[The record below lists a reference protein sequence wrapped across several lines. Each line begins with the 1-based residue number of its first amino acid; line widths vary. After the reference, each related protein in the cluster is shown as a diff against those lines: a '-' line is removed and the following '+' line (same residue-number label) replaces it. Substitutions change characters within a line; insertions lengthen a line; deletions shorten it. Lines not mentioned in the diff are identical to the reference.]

1 MPTRRLVALA
11 LPLLAACGPSFHTVT
26 DLTRVT
32 VVSPVA
38 SPDPLVVAGSASAL
52 HCPAPAR
59 ALAGTPVTLRTTGAQ
74 PGARVRWSVTAA
86 PGDTRAYRFAAQ
98 YDDHD
103 TDSVVASGPEVPFT
117 SVIVGDFTV
126 HAEARNPDGTTAQ
139 CDTAVAMLG
148 HGLRVEL
155 SWNTQAT
162 DVDLHALGDPE
173 AHWFTPQDCYYA
185 NRTPDTTVVEEG
197 RRRWLDTDDVDG
209 EGPENIRVDTPNV
222 DRDYQVGVH
231 FYSSHQHH
239 GPTHATVVIYC
250 GEQRV
255 ARFERDLVGDR
266 GGSDANDFWHVAAV
280 RFGGPE
286 VCAVRPVQQ
295 VTSASQM
302 HGGG

>member
-1 MPTRRLVALA
+1 MPTSTRRALFLA
-11 LPLLAACGPSFHTVT
+11 LPLFAACGPSLHTVT

-32 VVSPVA
+32 VVSPAVT
-38 SPDPLVVAGSASAL
+38 DPLVVATTPGAL
-52 HCPAPAR
+52 RCPAPAR
-59 ALAGTPVTLRTTGAQ
+59 ALAGTPVTLRVAS
-74 PGARVRWSVTAA
+74 PAGARVRWSVTAA

-139 CDTAVAMLG
+139 CDTAVSMLG

-155 SWNTQAT
+155 SWNTQST

-185 NRTPDTTVVEEG
+185 NRTPDTAVAEEG

-222 DRDYQVGVH
+222 DRDYQIGVH
-231 FYSSHQHH
+231 FYSSHQSHAT
-239 GPTHATVVIYC
+239 THATVVIYC

-295 VTSASQM
+295 VATASQM
-302 HGGG
+302 RAGG